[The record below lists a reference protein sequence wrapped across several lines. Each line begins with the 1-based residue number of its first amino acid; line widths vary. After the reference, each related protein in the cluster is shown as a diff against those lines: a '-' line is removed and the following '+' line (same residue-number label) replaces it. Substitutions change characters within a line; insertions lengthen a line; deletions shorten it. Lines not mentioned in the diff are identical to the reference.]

1 MFGSEFEEDSCRERS
16 WAWTFESCNATPY
29 GIGLLG
35 LDPRTLVVSSRLPN
49 GELSLFCAWVVPAF
63 PFVESIS
70 LFRFIRG
77 PLPDSLTSSFIL
89 ACVRCPSSTC
99 RVNLYKTDIC
109 PISPIPE
116 LLEMVDKAE
125 EYGSVR
131 GRALNG
137 EESSFPRYS

>member
-1 MFGSEFEEDSCRERS
+1 MFKPYGVAS
-16 WAWTFESCNATPY
+16 Y

-35 LDPRTLVVSSRLPN
+35 IDPRTIEVFP
-49 GELSLFCAWVVPAF
+49 GFPTAGLFYDLHVLLGCFHPWS
-63 PFVESIS
+63 PF
-70 LFRFIRG
+70 FFGDGIR
-77 PLPDSLTSSFIL
+77 PLPDSLASSFIL
-89 ACVRCPSSTC
+89 ACARCPSSTC

-116 LLEMVDKAE
+116 LLGMVDKAE

-137 EESSFPRYS
+137 NESNFPRYS